1 MVAAP
6 YYCILHPPGPPP
18 GPSPGFMTRPI
29 LASID
34 LSALRRNLAQ
44 IRSFAS
50 GARVAA
56 VVKAAAYGHGILRT
70 LPALA
75 DADGLALLN
84 VEDAVSVRQAGYD
97 RRILLLEGV
106 FDRSELDLAVRLGL
120 HVVVHCAEQ
129 IALLDTLAPGTAV
142 HVHLKLNSGMNRL
155 GFVPAAFA
163 EALARLREH
172 PAVASLTLMTHFAS
186 ADDGRGV
193 EEQIECFDRAVGDL
207 PFDQSLANSAALI
220 RFPASRRDWVRPG
233 IVLYGATPFEDRSAA
248 ELGLRPVMT
257 LTSRLIAV
265 QDVRAGDHVGY
276 GQAFTAV
283 RPMRIGV
290 VACGYAD
297 GYPRHAPSG
306 TPVVVGG
313 VRTVTTGR
321 VSMDMLMVD
330 LSNCPGAG
338 VGTPVT
344 LWGEGMPVDE
354 VAVSAG
360 TVGYELLCAL
370 APRVPVRVVEG

>member
-1 MVAAP
+1 
-6 YYCILHPPGPPP
+6 
-18 GPSPGFMTRPI
+18 MTRPV

-34 LSALRRNLAQ
+34 LSALRRNFAQ
-44 IRSFAS
+44 IRAFAS
-50 GARVAA
+50 GSRVAA
-56 VVKAAAYGHGILRT
+56 VVKADAYGHGIRRI

-84 VEDAVSVRQAGYD
+84 IEDAVLLREAGYG
-97 RRILLLEGV
+97 RRILLLEGA
-106 FDRSELDLAVRLGL
+106 FDREELDVAARLGL
-120 HVVVHCAEQ
+120 HVVIHCDEQ
-129 IALLDTLAPGTAV
+129 IGQLESLAPGAVV

-155 GFVPAAFA
+155 GFVPGAF
-163 EALARLREH
+163 ERALARLRVH
-172 PAVASLTLMTHFAS
+172 PAVASLTLMTHFAC

-193 EEQIECFDRAVGDL
+193 EAQIECFDRAAGDS
-207 PFDQSLANSAALI
+207 PFEQSLANSAALI
-220 RFPASRRDWVRPG
+220 RFPAARRDWVRPG

-248 ELGLRPVMT
+248 DLGLAPVMT

-265 QDVRAGDHVGY
+265 QDLRAGDHVGY
-276 GQAFTAV
+276 GQTFTAP
-283 RPMRIGV
+283 RSMRVGV

-297 GYPRHAPSG
+297 GYPRHAPTG
-306 TPVVVGG
+306 TPIVVGD

-354 VAVSAG
+354 VALSAG
-360 TVGYELLCAL
+360 TIGYELLCAL

>member
-1 MVAAP
+1 
-6 YYCILHPPGPPP
+6 
-18 GPSPGFMTRPI
+18 MTRPI

-34 LSALRRNLAQ
+34 LAALRRNLAR
-44 IRSFAS
+44 IRAFAPRT
-50 GARVAA
+50 RVAA
-56 VVKAAAYGHGILRT
+56 VVKANAYGHGILRV

-84 VEDAVSVRQAGYD
+84 IEDAAAARQAGYD
-97 RRILLLEGV
+97 RRILLLEGA
-106 FDRSELDLAVRLGL
+106 FDREELEFAARLGL
-120 HVVVHCAEQ
+120 HVVIHCEEQ
-129 IALLDTLAPGTAV
+129 IALLDSLGPGAV
-142 HVHLKLNSGMNRL
+142 VHAHLKLNSGMNRL
-155 GFVPAAFA
+155 GFAPGAF
-163 EALARLREH
+163 ERALAHLRAH
-172 PAVASLTLMTHFAS
+172 RGVASLTLMSHFAS

-193 EEQIECFDRAVGDL
+193 EEQIACFDRAVAGA
-207 PFDQSLANSAALI
+207 PFEQSLANSAALI
-220 RFPASRRDWVRPG
+220 RCPAARRDWVRPG

-248 ELGLRPVMT
+248 DLGLAPVMT

-265 QDVRAGDHVGY
+265 QDVGAGEHVGY
-276 GQAFTAV
+276 GQAFTAP
-283 RPMRIGV
+283 RPMRVGV

-313 VRTVTTGR
+313 TRTVTAGR

-330 LSNCPGAG
+330 LSNCPDAG

-354 VAVSAG
+354 VATSAG

-370 APRVPVRVVEG
+370 APRVPVRVVGG

>member
-1 MVAAP
+1 
-6 YYCILHPPGPPP
+6 
-18 GPSPGFMTRPI
+18 MTRPI

-50 GARVAA
+50 GSRVAA
-56 VVKAAAYGHGILRT
+56 VVKADAYGHGILRI
-70 LPALA
+70 LPVLA

-84 VEDAVSVRQAGYD
+84 IEDAVVARQAGFD
-97 RRILLLEGV
+97 RRILLLEGA
-106 FDRSELDLAVRLGL
+106 FDRAELDLAARLGL
-120 HVVVHCAEQ
+120 HVVIHCEEQ
-129 IALLDTLAPGTAV
+129 IGLLGSLAPGAV
-142 HVHLKLNSGMNRL
+142 VHAHLKLNSGMNRL
-155 GFVPAAFA
+155 GFTSGSF
-163 EALARLREH
+163 EGALARLRAH

-193 EEQIECFDRAVGDL
+193 EEQIGRFDRAAAGT
-207 PFDQSLANSAALI
+207 PFEQSLANSAALI
-220 RFPASRRDWVRPG
+220 RFPAARRDWVRPG

-248 ELGLRPVMT
+248 DLGLAPVMT

-265 QDVRAGDHVGY
+265 QDVQPGDHVGY
-276 GQAFTAV
+276 GQAFTAA

-306 TPVVVGG
+306 TPIVVGG

-330 LSNCPGAG
+330 LSNCPDAG
-338 VGTPVT
+338 VGAPVT
-344 LWGEGMPVDE
+344 LWGEGVPVDE
-354 VAVSAG
+354 VASSAG

-370 APRVPVRVVEG
+370 APRVPVRVLGG